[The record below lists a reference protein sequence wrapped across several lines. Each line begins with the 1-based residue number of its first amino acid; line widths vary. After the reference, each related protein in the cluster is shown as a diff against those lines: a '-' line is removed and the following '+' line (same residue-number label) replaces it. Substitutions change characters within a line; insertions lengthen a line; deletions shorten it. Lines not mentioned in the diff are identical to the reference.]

1 MMDFHIIIS
10 EYLANRNM
18 VTMEVNKDTDRLC
31 LMLLSLIMPFYN
43 KCFDDISFEEFEKK
57 CEDIEGLSI
66 LHDYFVEIKRGKRL
80 KYLMFHMLEMF

>member
-1 MMDFHIIIS
+1 M

-66 LHDYFVEIKRGKRL
+66 LHDYFVKLKEAKDKIPEVPYVGDILEKRML
-80 KYLMFHMLEMF
+80 K